1 MVGGGQ
7 HARPER
13 MLTGQTVFFQQCA
26 LPWVNQFKKN
36 ADSGLYEQLFGL
48 SMIRT
53 GSRGTWKP
61 SSDPRY
67 A

>member
-1 MVGGGQ
+1 
-7 HARPER
+7 